1 MKHFFE
7 HANSHWV
14 RYSEYEITE
23 DENKVAYITP
33 ANDAVPEI
41 YDPLKDVENMVLD
54 AVNIGQ
60 MSIGKRPKIDVEM
73 AVLDFVKKYGL
84 LGIMTA
90 IPTTSEFMNYDT
102 VYLTRNP
109 VIDADSMPTDK
120 YLEYFFPFGQP
131 DMIKSQNG
139 VTLNIAGDVSMMAL
153 TLTMSD
159 RPVAFGAEFQKEY
172 AERIDW
178 IIRIMRDLSFVFI
191 TSFLYYNDFEKL
203 SDSQKDIYRK
213 SIAIFDGIAPTYHV
227 ELLDTPTMVWDFNSL
242 LTVIRT
248 MFYLLLTDKKTPLRL
263 CKHCQEPFIASR
275 PSAVFCSQKCKNQYN
290 VYKSRAKH
298 KDDNK

>member
-14 RYSEYEITE
+14 RYSDYEITE

-90 IPTTSEFMNYDT
+90 IPTTAEFMNYDT

-109 VIDADSMPTDK
+109 VIDADSMLTDK
-120 YLEYFFPFGQP
+120 YMEYFFPFGQP
-131 DMIKSQNG
+131 DIIKSQNG

-153 TLTMSD
+153 ALTMSD

-242 LTVIRT
+242 LTVVRT

-275 PSAVFCSQKCKNQYN
+275 PSAVFCSPACKNRYN
-290 VYKSRAKH
+290 VYKSRGR
-298 KDDNK
+298 NKGEE